1 MFLSA
6 GTIGFLVALSILT
19 FVGWYYYKTEIARNK
34 YLKSRISSV
43 DEADTSKSKR
53 KAKISEELENM
64 NDKMSYEKLVL
75 IGVFG
80 ACISFIVLFM
90 VNAVFFGILFAGAF
104 LFTPEIYVE
113 LLKMKRK
120 RNFKEQFPDALRE
133 LLSVMRSGQTP
144 LQGFQLLSETAEY
157 PMRKEFQRIY
167 NDINTGGSMESALR
181 GFYKRNPSSDTELF
195 VTGLIIARHSSPKVA
210 ISTLDTIITMIRVRE
225 GQKKSTASMVAS
237 GKLTA
242 IILAALPLFIFAG
255 LETFMPTYIN
265 DFLDLTIGKIAVGFA
280 PVLDM
285 IGFFVARKITDSSD
299 IVGQ

>member
-120 RNFKEQFPDALRE
+120 RNFKEQVPDALRE

-280 PVLDM
+280 FVLDM

>member
-64 NDKMSYEKLVL
+64 NDKRSYEKLVL

-280 PVLDM
+280 FVLDM

>member
-195 VTGLIIARHSSPKVA
+195 VTGLIIARNSSPKVA

-280 PVLDM
+280 FVLDM

>member
-80 ACISFIVLFM
+80 VCISFIVLFM

-280 PVLDM
+280 FVLDM

>member
-210 ISTLDTIITMIRVRE
+210 INTLDTIITMIRVRE

-280 PVLDM
+280 FVLDM

>member
-113 LLKMKRK
+113 LLNMKRK

-181 GFYKRNPSSDTELF
+181 GFYKRNPSPDTELF

-255 LETFMPTYIN
+255 LETFMPAYIN

-280 PVLDM
+280 FVLDM

>member
-19 FVGWYYYKTEIARNK
+19 FIGWYYYKTEIARNK

-280 PVLDM
+280 FVLDM

>member
-19 FVGWYYYKTEIARNK
+19 FVGGYYYKTEIARNK

-280 PVLDM
+280 FVLDM

>member
-120 RNFKEQFPDALRE
+120 RNFKEQFPNALRE

-280 PVLDM
+280 FVLDM

>member
-280 PVLDM
+280 FVFDM

>member
-19 FVGWYYYKTEIARNK
+19 FIGWYYYKTEIARNK

-75 IGVFG
+75 ISVFG

-113 LLKMKRK
+113 LLKMERK

-280 PVLDM
+280 FVLDM

>member
-19 FVGWYYYKTEIARNK
+19 FIGWYYYKTEIARNK

-75 IGVFG
+75 ISVFG

-280 PVLDM
+280 FVLDM

>member
-210 ISTLDTIITMIRVRE
+210 ISTIDTIITIIRVRE

-280 PVLDM
+280 FVLDM

>member
-280 PVLDM
+280 FILDM

>member
-80 ACISFIVLFM
+80 TCISFIVLFM

-195 VTGLIIARHSSPKVA
+195 VTGLIIARHSSLKVA

-280 PVLDM
+280 FVLDM

>member
-1 MFLSA
+1 M
-6 GTIGFLVALSILT
+6 
-19 FVGWYYYKTEIARNK
+19 
-34 YLKSRISSV
+34 KSRISSV

-280 PVLDM
+280 FILDM